1 MRPLP
6 EGGPARPSAERGGSR
21 LPVECGGA
29 RPLAACG
36 ASRRPAERDAPRPLG
51 ERAASPLLPAGEAWR
66 RRPERAASRAGRL
79 GRLVRRAALAA
90 VAGAVACSTHDEG
103 EGEARSEL
111 LRAGRCYEG
120 PYDLKPTFFA
130 INPFQNTQLIRLQ
143 RTNDLTENAD
153 GVMLLVNDAAR
164 VRASLGTPLR
174 VGLPPEVTPPGT
186 PVVADPDPP
195 FVHLALYL
203 QETCHRENVTLYATE
218 GTVTFDALFS
228 GNLNEKDAEEKRT
241 EGRFD
246 VTIGDPRDAPPGG
259 GAIPAERQSRL
270 EGTFQFYFQ
279 RGQPAQP
286 FP

>member
-1 MRPLP
+1 MTTRPK
-6 EGGPARPSAERGGSR
+6 RSSAPRFE
-21 LPVECGGA
+21 
-29 RPLAACG
+29 G
-36 ASRRPAERDAPRPLG
+36 AS
-51 ERAASPLLPAGEAWR
+51 AGT
-66 RRPERAASRAGRL
+66 PMP
-79 GRLVRRAALAA
+79 RRAVALGALGALA
-90 VAGAVACSTHDEG
+90 AGAVACSDPDKGQGQVT
-103 EGEARSEL
+103 SEL

-130 INPFQNTQLIRLQ
+130 INPFQDRYLLRLQ

-153 GVMLLVNDAAR
+153 GVMLLIDDASL
-164 VRASLGTPLR
+164 VRESLGTPLR

-195 FVHLALYL
+195 VVHMALYL

-218 GTVTFDALFS
+218 GTITFDALFS
-228 GNLNEKDAEEKRT
+228 GDLRENDAEEKRS

-246 VTIGDPRDAPPGG
+246 VIIGDPRDAPPGG
-259 GAIPAERQSRL
+259 GPIPTERSSRL
-270 EGTFQFYFQ
+270 TGSFRFYFQ